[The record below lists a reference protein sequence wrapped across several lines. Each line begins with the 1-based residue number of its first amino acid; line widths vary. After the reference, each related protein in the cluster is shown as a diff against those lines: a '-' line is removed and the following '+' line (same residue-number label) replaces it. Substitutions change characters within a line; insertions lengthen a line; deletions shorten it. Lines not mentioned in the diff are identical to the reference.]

1 MTLVR
6 KDFVAVAMLGCLL
19 DWPAIAASLEN
30 LGMKTL
36 VHCQVNFR
44 ASAFSFLYRVLY
56 LGVASGEA
64 KEDMNSV
71 WVPDATW
78 TGFIF
83 DVLEAND
90 ASPDRET
97 CLWENAPP

>member
-1 MTLVR
+1 MHIPVIWEAPTLS
-6 KDFVAVAMLGCLL
+6 DFQAFAGAMQQEPGR
-19 DWPAIAASLEN
+19 
-30 LGMKTL
+30 KTL

-44 ASAFSFLYRVLY
+44 ASTFSFLYRVLY
-56 LGVASGEA
+56 LGVAIGEA
-64 KEDMNSV
+64 KADMNSV

-90 ASPDRET
+90 VSPDCDT
-97 CLWENAPP
+97 CLWENAGQ